1 MVEEGQSPRT
11 QCRQRRSLRL
21 GPGAHS
27 YSEIREMR
35 RNPKW
40 RGLSSLRRDWSKG
53 STQVNLVGFCGSSF
67 LTDFSFQDLFERERE
82 QEHTHAGGRDRRR
95 GRESQSDSPLSME
108 PDMGLDSITLSS

>member
-67 LTDFSFQDLFERERE
+67 LTDFSFQDLFERERAGAHTCRGKRQKE
-82 QEHTHAGGRDRRR
+82 RERISIRFPAEHGA
-95 GRESQSDSPLSME
+95 
-108 PDMGLDSITLSS
+108 